1 MSLIVNSGYKSLN
14 LYFTQPSGGFFIDD
28 NTTAGAQ
35 QSVDHSLRTDINSLF
50 IWVSETNNFIA
61 SDVNL
66 AYSGTF
72 LDFIS
77 ITKINISNNPEI
89 PVYQDLADNKTYY
102 IRYAITSTLDPSL
115 IVKSSQQTG
124 TTLDISLEVQGWL
137 TRDPVEIETDSD
149 GNLPT
154 PFPTTYTGTFTV
166 YKYSSNITTADSVQ
180 YSIVANN
187 GASATIETTNGSYSK
202 GTYTITDISDLVGNI
217 TLRAVYTDPLNS
229 SRTITIDKILNVSK
243 RRPGASASIVQLSGN
258 GMIFVKTANSGE
270 TLPSTREISATVT
283 NIPSPIYTWYEVGVT
298 DTPITFDNN
307 GTNSN
312 SHPGL
317 YTRNLSKLNELTVS
331 KNIFNNTVSPATKT
345 IRVVVESN
353 SDPNIE
359 VSDTFTYYY
368 LQEGSDAVVLGLE
381 NENQT
386 VSFTGKLANST
397 ILNSNVPITTKLVLA
412 KGSIV
417 IDPSIT
423 DPASTATN
431 SLAANRISTIVFSAS
446 SSDFNI
452 ANITI
457 TQGTGAIS
465 IPRTT
470 TVFPPNSFLSAEIIL
485 TATIT
490 FTNGN
495 VTTQSRKLVI
505 NAAFD
510 GQSGEAYWLVN
521 DPKILIKQK
530 NGNLNFNSISWTAKK
545 SVNGTV
551 ANYTTGYFKV
561 YKDSTQL
568 QTPANYSVSNGTVT
582 VSSLD
587 KTAGYYRLEL
597 YRDEDFD
604 ELIDQDDIQIYEE
617 GSDGVIVFNDN
628 KNHILIRS
636 NSNDITYL
644 GTGTYFSVQQGEDVF
659 TANITG
665 ATYAYNGTDKKLRIY
680 KTPTSKQFYI
690 KSIVFGAGLTVNI
703 PSGWSWQGQFDVINN
718 TDLIFRDWLNITVD
732 DGTDQASVTFEI
744 EYCRADGSIATQIST
759 QRIAVVKDS
768 STIVVDVDNDNHQI
782 PFTTSDTGIYTYSG
796 TKIQVFDT
804 TQELQYVSTS
814 TTLLKGQWKITQ
826 AVGIGINTPTIPTES
841 ASIGGIPQ
849 RYVQIADHSGMIGET
864 ARIEYIVSA
873 RNNLDVLVTGIIV
886 SQTFIKVLNATAIYR
901 LVGAT
906 NIVKFNNGTFSS
918 LTVTAQKLEGGNSEV
933 YSGWFSYRLK
943 LPNGTFTQET
953 ARTQN
958 LTISLQPNTVVSS
971 VIINLY
977 KQEEGGTAVD
987 SAELPIILQ
996 AENGQDGNL
1005 NPWIVKTSNYT
1016 AAPGDRIIADT
1027 KLAYETNTS
1036 FTITLPD
1043 VTLLASPVGTSV
1055 TITDG
1060 WNFAQKNLIV
1070 GRNGS
1075 LIVNAQQ
1082 VGEAKNINLDVQ
1094 NTTYEFIYTGPT
1106 RGWDFT
1112 ATAGPKGDAGN
1123 DATLLALEYTDLSFV
1138 YDSYNSTDT
1147 STPEAIT
1154 FTASKQNIE
1163 GTVIFTA
1170 RAYDQNNVDIGPV
1183 ILTGTGDTRT
1193 LSAVDFNT
1201 VDGVANRLDIRSVKV
1216 TASLTPLN
1224 SDEVF
1229 TDTITIN
1236 RLDNGSDALVHQL
1249 TNESHIIAAS
1259 ATGVVSSYSGA
1270 STFGYLY
1277 RGAVNETMNWNISRS
1292 DSDGL
1297 TTQLTQPTKISTS
1310 GIITNISGAGTSG
1323 NPWTATIT
1331 GLSTTT
1337 GFVIGDTISAL
1348 ENNTGRLYGG
1358 NPSSVLIETISQ
1370 ANKTITYKVIG
1381 GTIPIAGVI
1390 GGLAKG
1396 HNRYQ
1401 VSTTNLTDTTAAG
1414 TTTITASKGTLT
1426 SQKVFSVAKSKD
1438 GSAFLILD
1446 LSNDN
1451 VAVAT
1456 LNNGTGGDYSLA
1468 TATVTAF
1475 VGSVNVLPTISNL
1488 TITGS
1493 TGVTYSY
1500 NKNSGAAV
1508 VTGLTAQTIVPIS
1521 PTPISTLN
1529 IAITNLAQEQ
1539 DNGKLTIAITYLGT
1553 VYNTEFTVTKS
1564 KAGPNGEPALVYI
1577 IEPDSEIEYDP
1588 NTEIFS
1594 PQTVVVNAYRSIGN
1608 SIREDFTDT
1617 GYVIRFQYSTDKSTW
1632 TTIGEDVTASS
1643 RTLTTNTSLP
1653 PTAKFFQYL
1662 LVKTGSPDVI
1672 LDREVDVISYTG
1684 TNSSTIT
1691 IDVDNDTHQIPFAT
1705 DGIAVSYA
1713 ESGTIIQVFD
1723 NITELQYVTANDLI
1737 AGQWTFTA
1745 VSGTNITPNFTI
1757 STTAPYYGKPQPI
1770 GQKYAKVGDHSGML
1784 ADVASVTYTI
1794 KAITTKGIS
1803 VEGIVDSQT
1812 FTKAIRTAV
1821 YRIVGAAPI
1830 TKTRLGVFSSLTV
1843 KGQKVEAGVTSDFGV
1858 VSSLLLGVAGAT
1870 EAGKNTNSLLI
1881 KPPDNSLT
1889 TGVKVRLYSDAT
1901 SSTVLD
1907 EAELKILLD
1916 GIDGTTIT
1924 VDVSNDTHDLPA
1936 NSGGT
1941 VISWDNS
1948 GTIIQVFLNTTEL
1961 QYVTFDA
1968 NTPLT
1973 ANQWR
1978 ISNIVASTGF
1988 TAAERPN
1995 AVSEQLYATIGN
2007 HTSLTASVE
2016 TAKVDYYIEAF
2027 ANGKLVTG
2035 LVGSQSFAK
2044 VRRTA
2049 VYRITNTEVISVTK
2063 TGAVNNLTISS
2074 QKIDGSTIEDHFGWI
2089 TEQLDSGPVSAR
2101 IQLSNNSG
2109 YITTATNTTKKV
2121 TIRLYATSN
2130 DTIPLDTAEIKVVMD
2145 GIDGTNAAQINYSNG
2160 THLVPVSGG
2169 VKWNGSGGV
2178 IRVYDG
2184 STILTLK
2191 STTLVTSPTYPTVSE
2206 LGQYN
2211 LAITKVSGNTL
2222 TVGSLSTTNSTEVT
2236 LADWQGDITQP
2247 TVYRITAYIRTA
2259 GQAQV
2264 TVSTDVTLVYS
2275 RDPVI
2280 YKLVVNPLIVNKA
2293 PNAEIFSPA
2302 SISVNMYRTIAEN
2315 TVLYDEIPLISI
2327 DYSTDGS
2334 TYVTPASSYTNQSS
2348 FNYTIL
2354 QNTRFIRVRAYNSP
2368 TVNQNFLI
2376 DSQVISVTTSGAQG
2390 VQGVGGINVKD
2401 VTLNVGDGYIKRL
2414 PNNTRSPSAI
2424 TITATPSAGIS
2435 NPMLYWTV
2443 SDPAGSEISNP
2454 GAAPALNRLSAATGL
2469 TTVLT
2474 PGNTITGTITVNCEV
2489 RENGTKI
2496 FDKVVTFIVV
2506 TDGVDGNDGVR
2517 TATGYVYYK
2526 AAQASSPGKPSTANV
2541 SYTFT
2546 TGNFSGGVFDT
2557 NTGTWSRNA
2566 PIFEP
2571 GNNSNYWVAPY
2582 TAVENGKETNTSTG
2596 DNITFGDV
2604 TKTIGF
2610 SGIVTFSSL
2619 QTAGSTIINGDNI
2632 TTGTIKAA
2640 RIDTDALKVKDAA
2653 GNVVFQ
2659 AGIVGGFAG
2668 IPYNSIT
2675 GSKPPVDATVG
2686 MTAAEATTLSN
2697 KLNKAAADTLT
2708 GPIRVSTNGSI
2719 WVGSGENAPIWNG
2732 LATQNNNTS
2741 SGILISPQG
2750 IVGIKTG
2757 DPKFV
2762 LTSSGEA
2769 IFRGTMTAGKIT
2781 DGTNK
2786 FIIDLDEKYILIES

>member
-77 ITKINISNNPEI
+77 ITKINVSSNPEI

-115 IVKSSQQTG
+115 IVKSSQREG

-137 TRDPVEIETDSD
+137 TRDPVEIETDAD
-149 GNLPT
+149 GNPPT

-180 YSIVANN
+180 YSIVASN
-187 GASATIETTNGSYSK
+187 GASATIVTTNGSSFK

-217 TLRAVYTDPLNS
+217 TLRAVYTDPLNG

-243 RRPGASASIVQLSGN
+243 RRPGASASIVELSGN
-258 GMIFVKTANSGE
+258 GMAFVKTANSGE

-283 NIPSPIYTWYEVGVT
+283 NIVSPIYTWYEVGVT
-298 DTPITFDNN
+298 DTPITFLSGETD
-307 GTNSN
+307 SN

-331 KNIFNNTVSPATKT
+331 KTIFNNTVSPATKT
-345 IRVVVESN
+345 IRVVVESD

-368 LQEGSDAVVLGLE
+368 LQEGSDALVLGLE

-386 VSFTGKLANST
+386 VSFTGNLANST

-431 SLAANRISTIVFSAS
+431 SLVANRISTIVFSAS

-490 FTNGN
+490 FTSGS
-495 VTTQSRKLVI
+495 VTTLSRKLVI
-505 NAAFD
+505 NAVFD

-521 DPKILIKQK
+521 NPKILIKQK

-597 YRDEDFD
+597 YRDEAFD

-665 ATYAYNGTDKKLRIY
+665 ATYSYNGTDKKLGIY
-680 KTPTSKQFYI
+680 KTPTNKQFYI

-703 PSGWSWQGQFDVINN
+703 PSGWNWEDQFDVINN

-732 DGTDQASVTFEI
+732 DGTDQANVTFEI

-759 QRIAVVKDS
+759 QQIAVVKDS

-841 ASIGGIPQ
+841 ALVDLIPQ

-864 ARIEYIVSA
+864 ARIEYIISA
-873 RNNLDVLVTGIIV
+873 RNNLDVLVTGIIA

-901 LVGAT
+901 LVGTT

-918 LTVTAQKLEGGNSEV
+918 LTVTAQKLEGGNSEA

-943 LPNGTFTQET
+943 LPNGTFTQQT
-953 ARTQN
+953 TRTQN
-958 LTISLQPNTVVSS
+958 SLTISLEPDTAVSS

-977 KQEEGGTAVD
+977 KQEVGGTAVD

-996 AENGQDGNL
+996 AEDGQDGNL
-1005 NPWIVKTSNYT
+1005 SPWIVKTSNYT

-1036 FTITLPD
+1036 FTITLPYAP
-1043 VTLLASPVGTSV
+1043 TVGTSV
-1055 TITDG
+1055 IITDG

-1163 GTVIFTA
+1163 GTVVFTA

-1201 VDGVANRLDIRSVKV
+1201 VDGVANRLDIRYVKV
-1216 TASLTPLN
+1216 TASLTALN

-1229 TDTITIN
+1229 TDTITVN

-1292 DSDGL
+1292 DSAGL

-1331 GLSTTT
+1331 GLSHTT
-1337 GFVIGDTISAL
+1337 GFLIGDTISAL

-1370 ANKTITYKVIG
+1370 SDKTITYKVIG

-1396 HNRYQ
+1396 PNRYQ

-1488 TITGS
+1488 TITG
-1493 TGVTYSY
+1493 TAGVTYSY
-1500 NKNSGAAV
+1500 NKNSDAIG
-1508 VTGLTAQTIVPIS
+1508 TGLTATTIVPIS

-1529 IAITNLAQEQ
+1529 IAITDLAQEQ
-1539 DNGKLTIAITYLGT
+1539 DNGKLTIAITYLGI
-1553 VYNTEFTVTKS
+1553 VYSTEFTVTKA

-1594 PQTVVVNAYRSIGN
+1594 PPTVVVNAYRSIGN

-1632 TTIGEDVTASS
+1632 TTIGEDVTANS
-1643 RTLTTNTSLP
+1643 RTLITNNSLP

-1757 STTAPYYGKPQPI
+1757 SNTGPYYGKPQPI

-1794 KAITTKGIS
+1794 KAITTKGLL

-1830 TKTRLGVFSSLTV
+1830 TKTRLGVFSGITV

-1858 VSSLLLGVAGAT
+1858 VSSLLLGVAEAT

-1889 TGVKVRLYSDAT
+1889 TGVKVRLYSEAT

-2007 HTSLTASVE
+2007 HTSLTTSVE

-2074 QKIDGSTIEDHFGWI
+2074 QKIDGSTIEDNFGWI
-2089 TEQLDSGPVSAR
+2089 TEQLDSGPVSDKVK
-2101 IQLSNNSG
+2101 LVGG
-2109 YITTATNTTKKV
+2109 YLTTALSSTKKV
-2121 TIRLYATSN
+2121 TIRLYATDNSN
-2130 DTIPLDTAEIKVVMD
+2130 DTIPLDTAEIKVVTD
-2145 GIDGTNAAQINYSNG
+2145 GIDGTSAAQVNYSNG

-2169 VKWNGSGGV
+2169 ANWAGSGGV

-2191 STTLVTSPTYPTVSE
+2191 STTLVTTPTYPTVSE
-2206 LGQYN
+2206 LGQYY
-2211 LAITKVSGNTL
+2211 LAITKVSGDTL
-2222 TVGSLSTTNSTEVT
+2222 TVGSLSTTNNTEVT
-2236 LADWQGDITQP
+2236 LADWAGDITQP

-2259 GQAQV
+2259 YQAQV

-2293 PNAEIFSPA
+2293 PNAETFSPA
-2302 SISVNMYRTIAEN
+2302 SISVNMYRTIAED
-2315 TVLYDEIPLISI
+2315 TVLYETPLISI

-2334 TYVTPASSYTNQSS
+2334 TYVTPATSYTNQSS

-2354 QNTRFIRVRAYNSP
+2354 QNTRFIRVRAYNSS

-2376 DSQVISVTTSGAQG
+2376 DSQIISVTTSGAQG

-2414 PNNTRSPSAI
+2414 PNNTRNPSTI

-2435 NPMLYWTV
+2435 NPTFFWTV
-2443 SDPAGSEISNP
+2443 SNP
-2454 GAAPALNRLSAATGL
+2454 GTTAALNRLSTQTGT

-2474 PGNTITGTITVNCEV
+2474 PGNTITSTITVNCEV

-2526 AAQASSPGKPSTANV
+2526 AAQASSPGKPSTTNV

-2557 NTGTWSRNA
+2557 STGTWSRNA

-2582 TAVENGKETNTSTG
+2582 TAVEDAKETNTSTG
-2596 DNITFGDV
+2596 NNITFGDV

-2619 QTAGSTIINGDNI
+2619 QTAGSTVIHGDNI
-2632 TTGTIKAA
+2632 TTGTIKAN
-2640 RIDTDALKVKDAA
+2640 RLETDALAIKDAA
-2653 GNVVFQ
+2653 GNTIFQ
-2659 AGIVGGFAG
+2659 AGTAAGTTGIVGTL
-2668 IPYNSIT
+2668 PYNKIT
-2675 GSKPPVDATVG
+2675 GGPPANATVG
-2686 MTAAEATTLSN
+2686 MTPAEAETLSN

-2708 GPIRVSTNGSI
+2708 GAIRVSTNGSI
-2719 WVGSGENAPIWNG
+2719 WIGSTNAPTWDG
-2732 LATQNNNTS
+2732 TLTQNSGNTS
-2741 SGILISPQG
+2741 SGILISPNG

-2757 DPKFV
+2757 NPQFAI
-2762 LTSSGEA
+2762 TSDGSA

-2781 DGTNK
+2781 DGTGK